1 MAFFEGLDGSSAR
14 SDLAEEIGYQGLAFV
29 EDWWSWSDQ
38 QAYVR
43 LLLLHRISTPS
54 FSADWLTICCS
65 LLGQVLLLI
74 LELGRAMADDR
85 AAATFGE

>member
-43 LLLLHRISTPS
+43 LLLHRIFTPISST
-54 FSADWLTICCS
+54 DWLTICTS